1 VGERLVR
8 IADAALAEAA
18 RKSGT
23 WLQCRP
29 GCDLCCHGVF
39 PISQSDALRLR
50 RGLAELAHSDSD
62 RAGRVVQRARD
73 AVARMRETFPGDAVT
88 GVVWEDDPRFEE
100 FGEDE
105 VCPALDPATHTCDL
119 YQWRPLLCR
128 TFGPAVRQ
136 ADGCITAC
144 ELCYQGA
151 TEEQMAACAVTMPA
165 EPQTGASTLVAFC
178 LGAVP

>member
-1 VGERLVR
+1 MGERLVH
-8 IADAALAEAA
+8 IVDAALAEAA

-29 GCDLCCHGVF
+29 GCDSCCQGVF
-39 PISQSDALRLR
+39 PISQGDAARLRKGLARLR
-50 RGLAELAHSDSD
+50 REDGERAE
-62 RAGRVVQRARD
+62 RVARRARE
-73 AVARMRETFPGDAVT
+73 AVARMSGEFPGDAAT

-119 YQWRPLLCR
+119 YEWRPLVCR

-151 TEEQMAACAVTMPA
+151 TDAEMAACAVAMPA
-165 EPQTGASTLVAFC
+165 EPRAGESTLVAFC